1 MNIRTVYFDVPHA
14 LEVHDWIIER
24 SGGLAGIHVGGEDK
38 LDSVLEHIQNDIYY
52 PTFEDKLTH
61 LLYSVNKLHAFIDGN
76 KRSSLVLAIYFLEIN
91 GYDYCIKRFMLE
103 MENIVVWLAESKISK
118 ELLLKLVKSIIE
130 NEDEFSEALK
140 YELICS
146 IQEK

>member
-1 MNIRTVYFDVPHA
+1 
-14 LEVHDWIIER
+14 
-24 SGGLAGIHVGGEDK
+24 
-38 LDSVLEHIQNDIYY
+38 
-52 PTFEDKLTH
+52 
-61 LLYSVNKLHAFIDGN
+61 
-76 KRSSLVLAIYFLEIN
+76 
-91 GYDYCIKRFMLE
+91 MLE

>member
-76 KRSSLVLAIYFLEIN
+76 KRSSLVLAR
-91 GYDYCIKRFMLE
+91 DK
-103 MENIVVWLAESKISK
+103 WL
-118 ELLLKLVKSIIE
+118 
-130 NEDEFSEALK
+130 
-140 YELICS
+140 
-146 IQEK
+146 